1 MALIGRTQFIAGK
14 IVQVLSNFVASSNQ
28 DPTSSLFSA
37 YSESFPVLRLEYD
50 PFQSD
55 KDIDNRQAVK
65 GESNTY
71 TYITIHIC
79 TLKKIQHTTRQS
91 FPGLLETLQHG

>member
-1 MALIGRTQFIAGK
+1 MALIGRSQIIAGK

-50 PFQSD
+50 PCQSER
-55 KDIDNRQAVK
+55 DIDNRRVVK
-65 GESNTY
+65 GESNIYTY
-71 TYITIHIC
+71 TYKDSC
-79 TLKKIQHTTRQS
+79 SSVEQVLY
-91 FPGLLETLQHG
+91 